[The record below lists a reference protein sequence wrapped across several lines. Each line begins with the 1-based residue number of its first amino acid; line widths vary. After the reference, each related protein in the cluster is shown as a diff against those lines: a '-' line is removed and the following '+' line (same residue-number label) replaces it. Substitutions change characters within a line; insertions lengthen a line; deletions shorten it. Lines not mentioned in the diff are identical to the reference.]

1 MRTVMK
7 AVAEPHALRADRW
20 RETVSSTFA
29 GLEIELERPPDERD
43 QIMVGQAGPLQVI
56 ESRSGPGQA
65 RRSARHIRRHDP
77 GRYLLFVLADGST
90 TAEQLGHRTEYRPGD
105 LGLVDLSSPFVCS
118 YSQRRAVMLSYPKSL
133 NPLPADEVAALAGT
147 WMDGTSGTAALISG
161 LVRQLP
167 RHLET
172 DDQGAS
178 AQVGAAVLDLL
189 HVGLA
194 SRLDRPDRVG
204 PGAHLRALR
213 TRCRA
218 YIETHLADP
227 DLSPEAVATAH
238 HISLRHLH
246 RLFEGAGDGV
256 AGMIRRRRL
265 DRSRRD
271 LLDPA
276 LLDRPVAAI
285 GAAWGFPD
293 AAHFNRTFKRAY
305 GLPPASFRREYAR
318 PRSQA

>member
-1 MRTVMK
+1 MRTVLK

-20 RETVSSTFA
+20 RETVSSTFG
-29 GLEIELERPPDERD
+29 GLEIALERDPDEHD
-43 QIMVGQAGPLQVI
+43 QIVLGQAGPLQVI

-65 RRSARHIRRHDP
+65 RRSARHVRRHDP
-77 GRYLLFVLADGST
+77 DRYLLFVLADGST
-90 TAEQLGHRTEYRPGD
+90 TAEQLGHRTDYRPGD
-105 LGLVDLSSPFVCS
+105 LGLVDLSAPFLCT
-118 YSQRRAVMLSYPKSL
+118 YTRRRAVMLSYPKSL
-133 NPLPADEVAALAGT
+133 CPLRKDEVGALAGT

-172 DDQGAS
+172 DDQVAS
-178 AQVGAAVLDLL
+178 VQVGSAVLDLL

-194 SRLDRPDRVG
+194 SQLDRPDSVG
-204 PGAHLRALR
+204 PGARHRALR

-218 YIETHLADP
+218 YIEAHLADP
-227 DLSPEAVATAH
+227 DLSPATVAAAH

-246 RLFEGAGDGV
+246 RLFEDAGDGV
-256 AGMIRRRRL
+256 AGLIRRRRL

-276 LLDRPVAAI
+276 LLDRPVAAV
-285 GAAWGFPD
+285 GAQWGFPD

-305 GLPPASFRREYAR
+305 GLPPAGFRREYAR
-318 PRSQA
+318 P